1 MSRWKSASLNSDN
14 ILKYHIHEYRNIS
27 IGEILNFIFRADPK
41 SNIAT
46 TTRHNFNIRTPY
58 WKMNEYEIQD
68 GFHYKTQ
75 IQYKTT
81 ILDND

>member
-1 MSRWKSASLNSDN
+1 MKSKTDV
-14 ILKYHIHEYRNIS
+14 
-27 IGEILNFIFRADPK
+27 
-41 SNIAT
+41 